1 MPETPNIGAHMLTIE
16 VAKTLK
22 SRTLTQLC
30 DDYRE
35 TRRIG
40 TEDATEA
47 RRWITVEM
55 LSRMGRKAFMIWE
68 QSDCFGSPMLS
79 RGTRVI
85 HTKLGR
91 GVALESEHDAGV
103 EVIFDGHTIPVTV
116 SLTELRLSV
125 SETWSHYLTDGTLQ
139 TQTTDGP
146 SPDFIAQQL
155 RIADGVT
162 A

>member
-16 VAKTLK
+16 VAKILK

-40 TEDATEA
+40 TEA

-55 LSRMGRKAFMIWE
+55 LSRMGRKAFVIWE

-85 HTKLGR
+85 HAKLGR
-91 GVALESEHDAGV
+91 GVCLESEHDAGV

-139 TQTTDGP
+139 TATTGRP
-146 SPDFIAQQL
+146 TSDFIAQQL
-155 RIADGVT
+155 RIADGVS